1 MAMAGDVP
9 GLGGGPH
16 FILTSP
22 SRVFLGNQMWHKA
35 ASPLACFSKQSD
47 PVASFRPWAPGKDGR
62 WGLGTLALGLV
73 PSLLPRWK
81 TRPREAALYS
91 QTARVCRQK
100 SLTFCHSLCKG
111 LSLQPA
117 TSVCLSLCLNPTW
130 PAVLLGHCF
139 FIYFYFFFNAF
150 EFESPLVNL
159 RHSRAPD

>member
-16 FILTSP
+16 FIFTSLL
-22 SRVFLGNQMWHKA
+22 RVFLGNQMWHKA
-35 ASPLACFSKQSD
+35 ASLLACFSKQSD
-47 PVASFRPWAPGKDGR
+47 PVASFGPWAPGKDGR
-62 WGLGTLALGLV
+62 WGPGTLALGLV

-111 LSLQPA
+111 LSL
-117 TSVCLSLCLNPTW
+117 CLNPAW
-130 PAVLLGHCF
+130 PVVLGHCF

-150 EFESPLVNL
+150 EFESPLVNP